1 MKTRAFFSA
10 FLFVAACGGDPAA
23 EAPVDVVS
31 SRSLTGVDAP
41 VGVTVDPSTG
51 EVFVLDRGA
60 GLLRLGAAGQE
71 VVMSAAAL
79 GNQAFTDVVALGQG
93 RFAMTVP
100 NDGLLL
106 DLNQQSLE
114 TFFCYLPGDIIEEF
128 PNGAVEQ
135 LTDSLAYDPVR
146 EEMVAQPRTFVT
158 EAGERRVERAEVG
171 FFDAVQGGEGYNWIS
186 VDREL
191 LAGGIAFAG
200 SDAILLATDGRILR
214 LDRSSGEMTTFA
226 DLSPL
231 GIGVVDGLSPQA
243 DGTHLVL
250 SGSTL
255 YTLRT
260 N

>member
-1 MKTRAFFSA
+1 MKTRALLSA
-10 FLFVAACGGDPAA
+10 MLFVAACGDPAA
-23 EAPVDVVS
+23 EAPTELVS
-31 SRSLTGVDAP
+31 SRSLTGVEAP

-51 EVFVLDRGA
+51 DVFVLDRGA
-60 GLLRLGAAGQE
+60 GLLRLGASEHE

-93 RFAMTVP
+93 RFALTVP

-106 DLNQQSLE
+106 DLNAQSLE

-128 PNGAVEQ
+128 PDGEVEQ
-135 LTDSLAYDPVR
+135 LTDSLAYDPIR

-158 EAGERRVERAEVG
+158 EEGERRVERAEVG

-200 SDAILLATDGRILR
+200 SDSILLATEGRILR
-214 LDRSSGEMTTFA
+214 LERSTGAMTTFA
-226 DLSPL
+226 DLSSF
-231 GIGVVDGLSPQA
+231 GIGVIDGLSPQA
-243 DGTHLVL
+243 DGTYLVL

-255 YTLRT
+255 YTIQT